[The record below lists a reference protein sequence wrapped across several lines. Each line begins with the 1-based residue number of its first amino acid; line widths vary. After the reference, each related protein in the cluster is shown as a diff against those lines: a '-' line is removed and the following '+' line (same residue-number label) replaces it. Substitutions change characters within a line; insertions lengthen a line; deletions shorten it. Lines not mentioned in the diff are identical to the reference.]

1 MKFFEVS
8 VGQKFRFNNQEYVK
22 IPEVK
27 VSCCKVQHNA
37 ELTGSSEKVVLKP
50 MDEVEVVQ

>member
-8 VGQKFRFNNQEYVK
+8 VGQKFRFNNQEYIK
-22 IPEVK
+22 IPEIK

-37 ELTGSSEKVVLKP
+37 ELTGSAEKVVLKP